1 MLRGELAPQ
10 TPLMDSVGQS
20 ELLDMVAITTN
31 LMLPWP
37 VALDTTPS
45 FEADD
50 LPVMVYHCRLLH
62 EEART
67 LKASPNTHYLTR
79 NSRAFI

>member
-1 MLRGELAPQ
+1 MAPNGIAMSGVARYGSNNHQ
-10 TPLMDSVGQS
+10 FMVPWLVAVETTPL
-20 ELLDMVAITTN
+20 
-31 LMLPWP
+31 
-37 VALDTTPS
+37 